1 MGDCYNPERILQTI
15 IPTGGGSGLKTYE
28 ELVREYR
35 KRQHDTVV
43 DTLATGLTYVDEIA
57 VDTGLLEETGI
68 MTELTES
75 VTGLLPFMIISVSEG
90 SKVLLGRKPGKTG
103 LKDGAYRM
111 VKTGAAMGVGA
122 AVTGLAGFWAA
133 IPVTMGV
140 RALFDRYRSKAL
152 TGRRVEGRI
161 KRLQELNRFIRRE
174 EKETDQE
181 LLPEGYD
188 TGIAVQASGEIQ

>member
-1 MGDCYNPERILQTI
+1 M
-15 IPTGGGSGLKTYE
+15 KTYE
-28 ELVREYR
+28 ELVKEYR

-43 DTLATGLTYVDEIA
+43 DTIATGLTYVDEIA
-57 VDTGLLEETGI
+57 VDTGILEETGL

-75 VTGLLPFMIISVSEG
+75 VTGFLPFMIISVSEG
-90 SKVLLGRKPGKTG
+90 SKVLLGRKPGMTG

-152 TGRRVEGRI
+152 TGKRVEGRI
-161 KRLQELNRFIRRE
+161 KRLKELNKFIRRE
-174 EKETDQE
+174 AGETE
-181 LLPEGYD
+181 EERLTEGKGNGAAIPAAGD
-188 TGIAVQASGEIQ
+188 IQ

>member
-1 MGDCYNPERILQTI
+1 M
-15 IPTGGGSGLKTYE
+15 KTYQ
-28 ELVREYR
+28 ELVAEYR

-43 DTLATGLTYVDEIA
+43 DTIATGLTYMDEIA

-68 MTELTES
+68 LTELTES
-75 VTGLLPFMIISVSEG
+75 VTGILPFMIISVSEG

-122 AVTGLAGFWAA
+122 AVTGLTGFWAA

-152 TGRRVEGRI
+152 TGKRVEGRI
-161 KRLQELNRFIRRE
+161 KRLQELNKFIRRGLKE
-174 EKETDQE
+174 EEETDR
-181 LLPEGYD
+181 LPEA
-188 TGIAVQASGEIQ
+188 TGAAVAAAGEIR